1 MASTRNINMP
11 GEYRMQQAALEARR
25 AHVAY
30 EGSTVSEA
38 TYFPGDGLL
47 AGRVGSTRLA
57 HNAPDVEA
65 FLFGVGS
72 TNLVEPAAPPDLR
85 LLPLKSLSVISRRDA
100 VLPAPLTVRPAQRPR
115 PIE

>member
-47 AGRVGSTRLA
+47 AGRVASAQLA
-57 HNAPDVEA
+57 HNGRAPR
-65 FLFGVGS
+65 
-72 TNLVEPAAPPDLR
+72 PAA
-85 LLPLKSLSVISRRDA
+85 A
-100 VLPAPLTVRPAQRPR
+100 PAQVSVHRGPQRRGPPRAARGAPRAEARPDR
-115 PIE
+115 VGAPRAAVA